1 VTENHFD
8 SGGDKIVESLNQFD
22 LKIKHSIIKDSNRD
36 FTSLYIRALQL
47 AIDEKI
53 YRAGYLASDYGSN
66 RLSVINNPELDGTNC
81 NYIQNAIDLK
91 TGIVKQGLPPF
102 ITSLFYTH
110 SNTSLIGRLSPFFI
124 TTVETVDSVLW
135 DFGDGTTSTDVDAMF
150 TKTLVTIPLL

>member
-1 VTENHFD
+1 LIQEEIKLWKVSYPIRFKEH
-8 SGGDKIVESLNQFD
+8 
-22 LKIKHSIIKDSNRD
+22 KHSIIQDSNRD
-36 FTSLYIRALQL
+36 FTLYISGALQL

-102 ITSLFYTH
+102 ITSLFLYTFQYEF
-110 SNTSLIGRLSPFFI
+110 NCL
-124 TTVETVDSVLW
+124 E
-135 DFGDGTTSTDVDAMF
+135 
-150 TKTLVTIPLL
+150 IPLISMSTQLKKLIL

>member
-1 VTENHFD
+1 
-8 SGGDKIVESLNQFD
+8 
-22 LKIKHSIIKDSNRD
+22 
-36 FTSLYIRALQL
+36 L

-102 ITSLFYTH
+102 ITSLFLYTFQYEF
-110 SNTSLIGRLSPFFI
+110 NCL
-124 TTVETVDSVLW
+124 E
-135 DFGDGTTSTDVDAMF
+135 
-150 TKTLVTIPLL
+150 IPLISMSTQLKKLIL

>member
-1 VTENHFD
+1 
-8 SGGDKIVESLNQFD
+8 
-22 LKIKHSIIKDSNRD
+22 
-36 FTSLYIRALQL
+36 L

-102 ITSLFYTH
+102 ITSLFLYTFQYEFNCLGDSTH
-110 SNTSLIGRLSPFFI
+110 FYVN
-124 TTVETVDSVLW
+124 TVEKLI
-135 DFGDGTTSTDVDAMF
+135 
-150 TKTLVTIPLL
+150 L